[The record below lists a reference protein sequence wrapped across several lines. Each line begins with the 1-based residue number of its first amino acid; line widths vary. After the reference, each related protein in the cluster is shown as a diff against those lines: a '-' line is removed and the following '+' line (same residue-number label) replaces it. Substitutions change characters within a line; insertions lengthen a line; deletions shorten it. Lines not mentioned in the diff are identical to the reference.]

1 MKNKVEEAFTSHK
14 DNTLFLD
21 MHKNNLLCKRHF
33 TFTTTKHLSL
43 GLVSKDKVLFN
54 KHSLSKGK
62 NNS

>member
-14 DNTLFLD
+14 DKTLFLD
-21 MHKNNLLCKRHF
+21 MYKNNLLCKRRF

-43 GLVSKDKVLFN
+43 GLVSKDNVLFN
-54 KHSLSKGK
+54 KNSISKGK